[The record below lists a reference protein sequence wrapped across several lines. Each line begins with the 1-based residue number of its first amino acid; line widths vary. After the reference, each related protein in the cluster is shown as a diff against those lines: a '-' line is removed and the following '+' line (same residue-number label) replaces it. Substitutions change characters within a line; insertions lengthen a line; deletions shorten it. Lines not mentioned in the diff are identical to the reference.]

1 MYTSDQILTILKEKD
16 ALLEG
21 HFRLTSG
28 RHAGYYM
35 QCAKLLQYPETAG
48 VLCEQMAKMFA
59 DQGITIVIGP
69 ATGAIIIAYEAAR
82 ALGVKALF
90 TERENG
96 VMSLRRGFVIQPT
109 DKVLV
114 VEDVVTTG
122 GSVKEVIDVVKSFG
136 AEVVGV
142 GILVDRTNGKIDFGV
157 PLKALVSIEIES
169 FEPEECPICRE
180 GKLPLVKP
188 GSRQVKA

>member
-1 MYTSDQILTILKEKD
+1 MYTSDQILAILKEKD

-35 QCAKLLQYPETAG
+35 QCAKLLQYPEAAG
-48 VLCEQMAKMFA
+48 AIFEQMANMFA
-59 DQGITIVIGP
+59 DNGVTIVIGP

-96 VMSLRRGFVIQPT
+96 VMTLRRGFVIQPT

-122 GSVKEVIDVVKSFG
+122 GSVKEVIEVVKSYG

-169 FEPEECPICRE
+169 FDPEDCPICRE